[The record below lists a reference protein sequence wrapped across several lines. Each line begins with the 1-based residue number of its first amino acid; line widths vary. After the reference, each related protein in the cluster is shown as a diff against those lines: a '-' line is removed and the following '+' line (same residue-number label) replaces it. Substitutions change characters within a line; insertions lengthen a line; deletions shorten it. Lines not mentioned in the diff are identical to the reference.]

1 MSLPLA
7 GLKVLDLTRAL
18 SGPFSTM
25 ILGDLGAEVI
35 KVEPSPN
42 GDMVRQWGPFDEDIS
57 VYYLSANRNKKGI
70 GVDFRS
76 SEGLALIRRLALAS
90 DIVVENFKVGTM
102 EKMGL
107 GYEALS
113 AEKPELI
120 MASISG
126 FGSQGPAR
134 DWAGF
139 DQIAQGYSGFMSL
152 TGTAESG
159 PMRVGTAVG
168 DLTAGLWAVIG
179 ILSAVVARKN
189 TGRGQHVETSLLAG
203 LMGLLS
209 VQGQR
214 YLSVGEVPQP
224 CGNVHPVIAPY
235 GTFETADGP
244 LNLAPATQQ
253 MWVKLCSILE
263 LDHLTTDPRFMTNAE
278 RMQHRHALK
287 EELESSLKRKTRME
301 WTPVMIENGIP
312 AGPINTLEDVFTDP
326 QVQACNLVQSVE
338 HPIVGTLRQVALPLT
353 MADIEGGRSVRM
365 APPLFG
371 QHTQE
376 VLASFGLTTAEIKQL
391 EEKQVTFQAQ
401 GFGQGELSKGAAS
414 AQVTQ

>member
-25 ILGDLGAEVI
+25 VLADLGAEVI

-42 GDMVRQWGPFDEDIS
+42 GDMVRQWGPFDDDIS

-70 GVDFRS
+70 GVDFRNPQ
-76 SEGLALIRRLALAS
+76 GLALIRRLALAS

-107 GYEALS
+107 GYESLS
-113 AEKPELI
+113 VERPELI

-126 FGSQGPAR
+126 FGSKGPAR

-152 TGTAESG
+152 TGTPESG
-159 PMRVGTAVG
+159 PMRVGTAIG
-168 DLTAGLWAVIG
+168 DLTSGMWLVIG
-179 ILSAVVARKN
+179 ILSAVVERKN
-189 TGRGQHVETSLLAG
+189 TGKGSHVETSLLAS
-203 LMGLLS
+203 LMSLLS

-214 YLSVGEVPQP
+214 YLSVGEVPEP

-253 MWVKLCSILE
+253 MWVRLCGLLE
-263 LDHLTTDPRFMTNAE
+263 MDRLTTDPRFITNAE
-278 RMQHRHALK
+278 RMRHRHALK
-287 EELESSLKRKTRME
+287 EELESGLRRRTRME
-301 WTPVMIENGIP
+301 WTQLMIENGIP
-312 AGPINTLEDVFTDP
+312 AGPINTLADVFSDP
-326 QVQACNLVQSVE
+326 QVEACGLVQSVE
-338 HPIVGTLRQVALPLT
+338 HPVIGTLRQVGLPLN
-353 MADIEGGRSVRM
+353 MGGSDESVSVRM
-365 APPLFG
+365 PPPVLG
-371 QHTQE
+371 QHTRE
-376 VLASFGLTTAEIKQL
+376 VLAGYGLTEEDIAAL
-391 EEKQVTFQAQ
+391 EESRVAFQAD
-401 GFGQGELSKGAAS
+401 GFEQQAGAGIS
-414 AQVTQ
+414 STVEGRS

>member
-1 MSLPLA
+1 MSRPLA

-25 ILGDLGAEVI
+25 ILADLGAEVI
-35 KVEPSPN
+35 KVEPTPA
-42 GDMVRQWGPFDEDIS
+42 GDMVRQWGPFDDDIS

-70 GVDFRS
+70 GVDFRNK
-76 SEGLALIRRLALAS
+76 EGLELIRQMALKS

-107 GYEALS
+107 GYQALS
-113 AEKPELI
+113 AAHPGLI

-126 FGSQGPAR
+126 FGSTGPAK

-152 TGTAESG
+152 TGTDESG
-159 PMRVGTAVG
+159 PTRVGTAIG
-168 DLTAGLWAVIG
+168 DLTAGMWLTIG
-179 ILSAVVARKN
+179 ILAAVVERKES
-189 TGRGQHVETSLLAG
+189 GRGQHVETSLLAG

-214 YLSVGEVPQP
+214 YLSVQEVPQP

-235 GTFETADGP
+235 GTFDTADGP
-244 LNLAPATQQ
+244 LNLAPATQA
-253 MWVKLCSILE
+253 MWLRLLSILE
-263 LDHLTTDPRFMTNAE
+263 LDELATDPRFLTNAD
-278 RMQHRHALK
+278 RMQNRHALK
-287 EELESSLKRKTRME
+287 EKLEASLKRKTRME

-312 AGPINTLEDVFTDP
+312 AGPINSLDDVFRDP
-326 QVQACNLVQSVE
+326 QVLACKLVETVE
-338 HPIVGTLRQVALPLT
+338 HPVLGPLQQVGLPVRMSQVEDGT
-353 MADIEGGRSVRM
+353 SVRS

-371 QHTQE
+371 QHTHSVFADYGFSQDEIQRLLEQKVIHQE
-376 VLASFGLTTAEIKQL
+376 GR
-391 EEKQVTFQAQ
+391 
-401 GFGQGELSKGAAS
+401 
-414 AQVTQ
+414 

>member
-1 MSLPLA
+1 MSLPLS

-35 KVEPSPN
+35 KVEPTPA

-70 GVDFRS
+70 GVDFRNP
-76 SEGLALIRRLALAS
+76 EGLALIKRMALAS
-90 DIVVENFKVGTM
+90 DIVVENFKAGTM

-107 GYEALS
+107 GYETLRT
-113 AEKPELI
+113 EKPGLI

-126 FGSQGPAR
+126 FGSKGPAR
-134 DWAGF
+134 NWAGF

-152 TGTAESG
+152 TGTTESG
-159 PMRVGTAVG
+159 PMRVGTAIG
-168 DLTAGLWAVIG
+168 DLTAGMWIVIG
-179 ILSAVVARKN
+179 ILSAVVERKD
-189 TGRGQHVETSLLAG
+189 TGLGQHVETSLLAG

-214 YLSVGEVPQP
+214 YLSVGEVPEP

-253 MWVKLCSILE
+253 MWARLCSILE
-263 LDHLTTDPRFMTNAE
+263 AEHLVSDPRFLTNAD

-287 EELESSLKRKTRME
+287 QELEASLKRKSRME
-301 WTPVMIENGIP
+301 WTPLMIDNGIP
-312 AGPINTLEDVFTDP
+312 AGPINTLADVFSDP
-326 QVQACNLVQSVE
+326 QVLACGLVQSVQ
-338 HPIVGTLRQVALPLT
+338 HGMDASPRQRGD
-353 MADIEGGRSVRM
+353 MA
-365 APPLFG
+365 A
-371 QHTQE
+371 
-376 VLASFGLTTAEIKQL
+376 
-391 EEKQVTFQAQ
+391 
-401 GFGQGELSKGAAS
+401 
-414 AQVTQ
+414 

>member
-25 ILGDLGAEVI
+25 TLGDLGAEVI
-35 KVEPSPN
+35 KVEPTPE
-42 GDMVRQWGPFDEDIS
+42 GDMVRQWGPFDDDIS

-70 GVDFRS
+70 GVDFRHPD
-76 SEGLALIRRLALAS
+76 GLALVRKLALGC

-102 EKMGL
+102 QRMGL

-113 AEKPELI
+113 AEHPGLI

-126 FGSQGPAR
+126 FGSRGPAR

-152 TGTAESG
+152 TGTPESG
-159 PMRVGTAVG
+159 PTRVGTAIG
-168 DLTAGLWAVIG
+168 DLAAGLWLVIG
-179 ILSAVVARKN
+179 ILAAVVQRN
-189 TGRGQHVETSLLAG
+189 RTGRGQHVETSLLAA
-203 LMGLLS
+203 LMALLS

-244 LNLAPATQQ
+244 LNLAPATQA
-253 MWVKLCSILE
+253 MWTRLCGILGLE
-263 LDHLTTDPRFMTNAE
+263 RLTSDPRFLTNAD
-278 RMQHRHALK
+278 RMRHRHELKQELEAALK
-287 EELESSLKRKTRME
+287 RRTRME
-301 WTPVMIENGIP
+301 WTPLMIENGIP
-312 AGPINTLEDVFTDP
+312 AGPINTLDDVFADP
-326 QVQACNLVQSVE
+326 QVQACGLVQALR
-338 HPIVGTLRQVALPLT
+338 HPQLGELRQVGLPL
-353 MADIEGGRSVRM
+353 DLGGVPPEATARL
-365 APPLFG
+365 APPVFG
-371 QHTQE
+371 QHTRE
-376 VLASFGLTTAEIKQL
+376 VLASFGLAREEIDRLLAGRVLHQAAEPA
-391 EEKQVTFQAQ
+391 E
-401 GFGQGELSKGAAS
+401 AS
-414 AQVTQ
+414 

>member
-1 MSLPLA
+1 MDLPLS
-7 GLKVLDLTRAL
+7 GITVLDLTRAL
-18 SGPFSTM
+18 SGPFCSM
-25 ILGDLGAEVI
+25 ILADLGANVI

-70 GVDFRS
+70 GVDFRNP
-76 SEGLALIRRLALAS
+76 EGLALIRRLALES

-113 AEKPELI
+113 AERPDLI

-126 FGSQGPAR
+126 FGSKGPAR

-159 PMRVGTAVG
+159 PTRVGTAIG
-168 DLTAGLWAVIG
+168 DLTAGMWIVIG
-179 ILSAVVARKN
+179 ILSAVIARKN
-189 TGRGQHVETSLLAG
+189 TGKGQHVETSLLAS

-214 YLSVGEVPQP
+214 YLSVNEVPEP

-244 LNLAPATQQ
+244 LNLAPATQA
-253 MWVKLCSILE
+253 MWHKLCSILE
-263 LDHLTTDPRFMTNAE
+263 LDALATDPRFLTNAD
-278 RMQHRHALK
+278 RMQNRHVLK
-287 EELESSLKRKTRME
+287 EKLEESLKRKTRME
-301 WTPVMIENGIP
+301 WT
-312 AGPINTLEDVFTDP
+312 
-326 QVQACNLVQSVE
+326 
-338 HPIVGTLRQVALPLT
+338 
-353 MADIEGGRSVRM
+353 
-365 APPLFG
+365 
-371 QHTQE
+371 
-376 VLASFGLTTAEIKQL
+376 
-391 EEKQVTFQAQ
+391 
-401 GFGQGELSKGAAS
+401 
-414 AQVTQ
+414 

>member
-25 ILGDLGAEVI
+25 ILGDLGAEVV
-35 KVEPSPN
+35 KVEPMPH

-57 VYYLSANRNKKGI
+57 VYYLSANRNKKGM

-76 SEGLALIRRLALAS
+76 PEGLALVRRLALAS

-102 EKMGL
+102 DRMGL
-107 GYEALS
+107 GYGSLS

-126 FGSQGPAR
+126 FGSKGPAR
-134 DWAGF
+134 EWAGF

-152 TGTAESG
+152 TGTPESG
-159 PMRVGTAVG
+159 PMRVGTAIG
-168 DLTAGLWAVIG
+168 DLTAGMWLVIG
-179 ILSAVVARKN
+179 ILSAVVERN
-189 TGRGQHVETSLLAG
+189 RTGRGQHVQTSLLAS
-203 LMGLLS
+203 LMSLLS

-214 YLSVGEVPQP
+214 YLSVGEVPAP

-253 MWVKLCSILE
+253 MWVKLCSLLE
-263 LDHLTTDPRFMTNAE
+263 MDHLTTDPRFVTNAD
-278 RMQHRHALK
+278 RMRHRHALK
-287 EELESSLKRKTRME
+287 EELETGLKRKTRME
-301 WTPVMIENGIP
+301 WTRLMIENGIP
-312 AGPINTLEDVFTDP
+312 AGPINSLDDVFSDP
-326 QVQACNLVQSVE
+326 QVEACNLVQAVE
-338 HPIVGTLRQVALPLT
+338 HPLIGTLRQVALPLE
-353 MADIEGGRSVRM
+353 MSADEEGRSVRLP
-365 APPLFG
+365 PPLLG
-371 QHTQE
+371 QHTRE
-376 VLASFGLTTAEIKQL
+376 VLAGYGLSQEEIGRL
-391 EEKQVTFQAQ
+391 EEARVILQCEEAGRGIRGEVQA
-401 GFGQGELSKGAAS
+401 S
-414 AQVTQ
+414 

>member
-1 MSLPLA
+1 MKTMSLPLA

-25 ILGDLGAEVI
+25 ILGDLGADVV
-35 KVEPSPN
+35 KVEPAPA
-42 GDMVRQWGPFDEDIS
+42 GEMVRQWGPFDEDIS

-70 GVDFRS
+70 GIDFRS
-76 SEGLALIRRLALAS
+76 PEGLALVRRMALSS

-102 EKMGL
+102 QSMGL
-107 GYEALS
+107 GYEALA
-113 AEKPELI
+113 AEHPGLI

-126 FGSQGPAR
+126 FGSRGPAR

-152 TGTAESG
+152 TGTPESG
-159 PMRVGTAVG
+159 PTRVGTAIG
-168 DLTAGLWAVIG
+168 DLTAGMWLVIG
-179 ILSAVVARKN
+179 ILSAVVQRQQ
-189 TGRGQHVETSLLAG
+189 TGRGQHVETSLLSA

-214 YLSVGEVPQP
+214 YLSKGEVPQP

-244 LNLAPATQQ
+244 LNLAPATQA
-253 MWVKLCSILE
+253 MWVKLCGILE
-263 LDHLTTDPRFMTNAE
+263 LDRLVSDPRFLTNAD

-287 EELESSLKRKTRME
+287 EELEASLKRKTRMA

-312 AGPINTLEDVFTDP
+312 AGPINTLADVFADP
-326 QVQACNLVQSVE
+326 QVAACGLVQTLQ
-338 HPIVGTLRQVALPLT
+338 HPLLGALRQVGLPIGLSQ
-353 MADIEGGRSVRM
+353 AAPDESARR

-371 QHTQE
+371 QHTRE
-376 VLASFGLTTAEIKQL
+376 VFAGFGLGAEEIEDLLARKVAFQSDEPGAALAS
-391 EEKQVTFQAQ
+391 
-401 GFGQGELSKGAAS
+401 GEARR
-414 AQVTQ
+414 

>member
-1 MSLPLA
+1 MTRALD
-7 GLKVLDLTRAL
+7 GIKVLDLTRAL

-35 KVEPSPN
+35 KVEPLSG

-57 VYYLSANRNKKGI
+57 VYYLSANRNKKGV

-76 SEGLALIRRLALAS
+76 PEGLDLIRQLALQS

-113 AEKPELI
+113 AQKPGII

-159 PMRVGTAVG
+159 PMRVGTAIG
-168 DLTAGLWAVIG
+168 DLTSGMWAALGV
-179 ILSAVVARKN
+179 LAAVVQRKT
-189 TGRGQHVETSLLAG
+189 TGRGQHVETSLLAS
-203 LMGLLS
+203 LLGLLS

-214 YLSVGEVPQP
+214 YLSLQEVPEP
-224 CGNVHPVIAPY
+224 CGNTHPVIAPY

-244 LNLAPATQQ
+244 LNLAPATQA
-253 MWVKLCSILE
+253 MWLKLCSILSLEE
-263 LDHLTTDPRFMTNAE
+263 LAADPRFLTNAE
-278 RMQHRHALK
+278 RMQNRHALK
-287 EELESSLKRKTRME
+287 DLLETSLKRKTRME
-301 WTPVMIENGIP
+301 WTSIMIEHGIP
-312 AGPINTLEDVFTDP
+312 AGPINTLSDVFNDP
-326 QVQACNLVQSVE
+326 QVLACNLVETVM
-338 HPIVGTLRQVALPLT
+338 HPVVGPLKQVGLPVR
-353 MADIEGGRSVRM
+353 MGAMEGGPSIHS
-365 APPLFG
+365 APPLLG
-371 QHTQE
+371 QHTRAVFSE
-376 VLASFGLTTAEIKQL
+376 YGFSADEIDRLIERK
-391 EEKQVTFQAQ
+391 VIHQA
-401 GFGQGELSKGAAS
+401 A
-414 AQVTQ
+414 

>member
-1 MSLPLA
+1 MGLPLA

-35 KVEPSPN
+35 KIEPAPA
-42 GDMVRQWGPFDEDIS
+42 GEMVRQWGPFDEDIS
-57 VYYLSANRNKKGI
+57 VYYLSANRNKKGV
-70 GVDFRS
+70 GVDFRQP
-76 SEGLALIRRLALAS
+76 EGLALIRKMALAS

-102 EKMGL
+102 ESMGL
-107 GYEALS
+107 GYQALS

-126 FGSQGPAR
+126 FGSKGPASQ
-134 DWAGF
+134 WAGF

-152 TGTAESG
+152 TGTPESG
-159 PMRVGTAVG
+159 PMRVGTAIG
-168 DLTAGLWAVIG
+168 DLTAGMWMVIG
-179 ILSAVVARKN
+179 ILSAVLARKS

-203 LMGLLS
+203 LMSLLS

-235 GTFETADGP
+235 GTFDTADGP
-244 LNLAPATQQ
+244 LNLAPATQA
-253 MWVKLCSILE
+253 MWVKLCKL
-263 LDHLTTDPRFMTNAE
+263 LDMAHLASDPRFLTNAD

-287 EELESSLKRKTRME
+287 LELESSLKRKTRME

-312 AGPINTLEDVFTDP
+312 AGPINTLADVFSDP
-326 QVQACNLVQSVE
+326 QVQACKLVQSVQ
-338 HPIVGTLRQVALPLT
+338 HPVVGELRQVGLPLSMSQVQDGT
-353 MADIEGGRSVRM
+353 SVRM
-365 APPLFG
+365 APPVFG
-371 QHTQE
+371 QHTKE
-376 VLASFGLTTAEIKQL
+376 V
-391 EEKQVTFQAQ
+391 FQAY
-401 GFGQGELSKGAAS
+401 GFSPEEIEQLLSQKIAYQAQEDAVPNGEERAVQAGERA
-414 AQVTQ
+414 